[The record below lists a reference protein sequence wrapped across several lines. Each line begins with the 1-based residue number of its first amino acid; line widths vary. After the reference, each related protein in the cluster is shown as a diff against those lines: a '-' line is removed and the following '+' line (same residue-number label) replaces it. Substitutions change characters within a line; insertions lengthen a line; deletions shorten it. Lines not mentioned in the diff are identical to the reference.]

1 MLLVDCRDGDL
12 RQGGGVR
19 VGGLREVA
27 ASFVVPGPAGVAI
40 RDRLRVSAADAAVL
54 TEVGVYLGTL
64 AAGDLAERSRQGLGH
79 DAASWAVRK
88 RSLTGRSSARW
99 AGSITKASHDQW
111 ALARRGQAAHMAWL
125 RRQIASIEA
134 RLARPL
140 GAKADKREGL
150 VRGYGSRGEWHAKSR
165 RLQTL
170 KARLAVVE
178 ADWAAGR
185 VRVVRGGKRLAN
197 TRHHLAAAGLDE
209 QAWRGG
215 WGGGGVVLPR
225 DGGAG
230 KRL

>member
-134 RLARPL
+134 RLGRAL
-140 GAKADKREGL
+140 GGKADQGGG
-150 VRGYGSRGEWHAKSR
+150 VGR
-165 RLQTL
+165 RAG
-170 KARLAVVE
+170 ARVCH
-178 ADWAAGR
+178 AGR
-185 VRVVRGGKRLAN
+185 VARQISPPADAQGPPRG
-197 TRHHLAAAGLDE
+197 D
-209 QAWRGG
+209 
-215 WGGGGVVLPR
+215 GGGPGGGPGTRGARRQTPR
-225 DGGAG
+225 E
-230 KRL
+230 